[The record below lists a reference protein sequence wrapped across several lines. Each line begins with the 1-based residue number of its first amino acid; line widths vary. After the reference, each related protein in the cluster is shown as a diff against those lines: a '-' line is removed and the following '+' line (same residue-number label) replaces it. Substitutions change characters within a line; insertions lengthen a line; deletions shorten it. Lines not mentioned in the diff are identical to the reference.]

1 MLMDRLLVKSVLHD
15 TGLPTDQK
23 QSMKMKKK
31 NTDIEDIIG
40 RTRSR
45 VTQIVHYSKVLVK
58 NDENMAMM
66 LTRRLKKRVV
76 QKLSMG

>member
-1 MLMDRLLVKSVLHD
+1 MLMDRLLVKSVHHD

-45 VTQIVHYSKVLVK
+45 ITQIVHYSKVLVK